1 MTHMTHTDLKM
12 TEKGSL
18 SLAPMKLAEIGQA
31 GSVQYAQNHIKKL
44 PSISSSTGSYE
55 RNS

>member
-18 SLAPMKLAEIGQA
+18 SLAPMKLAEIGLA
-31 GSVQYAQNHIKKL
+31 GS
-44 PSISSSTGSYE
+44 
-55 RNS
+55 